1 MSRQRRT
8 NRHRERQAPISEI
21 QTTYLRAMKTVN
33 QSQTNAKPA
42 AIAVALTLT
51 GAHGD
56 GGSGRTL
63 VDFAAYGTSAMS
75 DS

>member
-1 MSRQRRT
+1 
-8 NRHRERQAPISEI
+8 
-21 QTTYLRAMKTVN
+21 MKTVN